1 MNDADIR
8 KPFLKFISSKNNEK
22 EYRIIPEM
30 GICDGF
36 ARADIAVVS
45 DVLCGYEIK
54 SDVDT
59 LERLP
64 SQVEYY
70 SRTFDYASVVV
81 GEKFK
86 GVIAQHVPAWWGIYC
101 VHQDAEGTVVIE
113 ELRQAEQNK
122 HVDAMALLEL
132 LWRKELYALLKE
144 CGIKGISG
152 KNRRFLRRLASEA
165 IPASTIKEYVIR
177 TIRERKEWRN
187 E

>member
-8 KPFLKFISSKNNEK
+8 KPFLEFLSSKNNER

-36 ARADIAVVS
+36 ARADIAVIS

-101 VHQDAEGTVVIE
+101 AHQDAEGTVVIE
-113 ELRQAEQNK
+113 ELWQAEQNK

-132 LWRKELYALLKE
+132 LWRDELYALLKE

-152 KNRRFLRRLASEA
+152 KNRRVLRKIAVDQ
-165 IPASTIKEYVIR
+165 IPFKTIKGYTVKA
-177 TIRERKEWRN
+177 IRERNAWRQ
-187 E
+187 